1 LGSMHSRQG
10 QAMRLVVT
18 ERSLAGA
25 PNTLSLPH
33 PGFANPAFCLSPTLS
48 LFQPLSFHVHAPLHH
63 GCKPPHSLP
72 FSCLHFRHGNGTWNM
87 ELGLGQSGDAFCAT
101 DRKES
106 ENQPT
111 AGRLSLSGS
120 SAAGR
125 MIGQPS
131 RPYPAFVCL
140 FGALFSRSRAEE
152 PAGWLRL
159 ATGSIPTS
167 LFRRSGL
174 YRDGPRN
181 ELVCRVTSRWRASAH
196 PARWDSG
203 WQRPGS
209 FPSVTG
215 TTVKLLC
222 THGPEQPGRAPFPDH
237 RRSDMQPQSRSC
249 PPCHPRPFRVSMFP

>member
-131 RPYPAFVCL
+131 RPYPAFVCSAPSSAAL
-140 FGALFSRSRAEE
+140 GLRSQRAGFGWPRDRPRRVCFAEV
-152 PAGWLRL
+152 AF
-159 ATGSIPTS
+159 I
-167 LFRRSGL
+167 
-174 YRDGPRN
+174 
-181 ELVCRVTSRWRASAH
+181 VTVREMS
-196 PARWDSG
+196 
-203 WQRPGS
+203 
-209 FPSVTG
+209 
-215 TTVKLLC
+215 
-222 THGPEQPGRAPFPDH
+222 
-237 RRSDMQPQSRSC
+237 
-249 PPCHPRPFRVSMFP
+249 